1 MLSFNVFTLMAV
13 LTIGYINSVDSQSVV
28 CPAVRTSSG
37 WLDLF
42 PLPCRKHSECRVMSN
57 QHLCC
62 NGFCTK
68 GVKPAVQQQRLT
80 AITASVAAPSSASP
94 STSSSTSTSTSTT
107 SSTTTTTTTT
117 TTTSAPSTTSSTTTT
132 TTTTT
137 PRPTTTTTTTEAP
150 RPFLQLLPLQIPQ
163 ATQVSA
169 PVKTSKTQKLVC
181 PKSGQVPVLLF
192 PIPCEKNSQCRATSG
207 PDQVCCEGR
216 CVKGV
221 PAPRP
226 TSAPK
231 THQPLLGVIPREC
244 PSAPLGELLFEV
256 QTCKADSDCWPRICC
271 PDGTRSYCRTA
282 RARLDLVPVANQI
295 DGPVRMLEQYLQCTP
310 PPQYDL
316 FPQKCSSSVDCFP
329 NLCCAEGGKKHC
341 RPPQRSLL
349 ALLAGVG
356 QRVGSTLGNLRQAQA
371 NAN

>member
-1 MLSFNVFTLMAV
+1 MGS
-13 LTIGYINSVDSQSVV
+13 
-28 CPAVRTSSG
+28 
-37 WLDLF
+37 
-42 PLPCRKHSECRVMSN
+42 

-62 NGFCTK
+62 KGFCTK
-68 GVKPAVQQQRLT
+68 GVKASGALQR
-80 AITASVAAPSSASP
+80 PNP
-94 STSSSTSTSTSTT
+94 STSSVVATSSSSTSTTTSTTSSTSTT
-107 SSTTTTTTTT
+107 STTTTTTTT
-117 TTTSAPSTTSSTTTT
+117 STPSTTSSTTTT

-137 PRPTTTTTTTEAP
+137 PRPTTTTTTTEPP
-150 RPFLQLLPLQIPQ
+150 RPFLQLLPIQ
-163 ATQVSA
+163 AQTTPATA
-169 PVKTSKTQKLVC
+169 PIKTSKTQKFVC
-181 PKSGQVPVLLF
+181 PKPGQAPVILF
-192 PIPCEKNSQCRATSG
+192 PILCQKNSQCRATSG

-226 TSAPK
+226 TSPPIP
-231 THQPLLGVIPREC
+231 HQPLLGVIPREC

-282 RARLDLVPVANQI
+282 RARLDLVPVANRI
-295 DGPVRMLEQYLQCTP
+295 DAPVRMLEQYLQCTP

-356 QRVGSTLGNLRQAQA
+356 QRVGSSLISLRLSQA
-371 NAN
+371 NSNNS

>member
-1 MLSFNVFTLMAV
+1 T
-13 LTIGYINSVDSQSVV
+13 GQSLA
-28 CPAVRTSSG
+28 CPAVRTTSG

-42 PLPCRKHSECRVMSN
+42 PLPCKKNSECLVMGN

-62 NGFCTK
+62 KGFCTK
-68 GVKPAVQQQRLT
+68 GIKASGAIQQQRL
-80 AITASVAAPSSASP
+80 
-94 STSSSTSTSTSTT
+94 
-107 SSTTTTTTTT
+107 
-117 TTTSAPSTTSSTTTT
+117 
-132 TTTTT
+132 
-137 PRPTTTTTTTEAP
+137 
-150 RPFLQLLPLQIPQ
+150 LPQ
-163 ATQVSA
+163 ATTQASA
-169 PVKTSKTQKLVC
+169 PVKTSNAITADVTYSRSHNSGSVYEYNVDYSSTGKTQKLVC
-181 PKSGQVPVLLF
+181 PKPGQAPVVLF
-192 PIPCEKNSQCRATSG
+192 PILCEKNSQCRATSG

-226 TSAPK
+226 TSKPK
-231 THQPLLGVIPREC
+231 SHQPLLGVIPREC
-244 PSAPLGELLFEV
+244 PATPLGELLFEV
-256 QTCKADSDCWPRICC
+256 QTCKTDADCWPRICC

-282 RARLDLVPVANQI
+282 KARLDLVPVANQI

-341 RPPQRSLL
+341 RPPQRSLI

-356 QRVGSTLGNLRQAQA
+356 QRVGSTIVNLRQAQ
-371 NAN
+371 NPNN

>member
-1 MLSFNVFTLMAV
+1 MHSFNVLTLVAV
-13 LTIGYINSVDSQSVV
+13 LTVGYIHSVAGQSLA

-42 PLPCRKHSECRVMSN
+42 PLPCRKNSECLVMGN

-62 NGFCTK
+62 KGFCTK
-68 GVKPAVQQQRLT
+68 GIKASGAIQQQR
-80 AITASVAAPSSASP
+80 
-94 STSSSTSTSTSTT
+94 TT
-107 SSTTTTTTTT
+107 SS
-117 TTTSAPSTTSSTTTT
+117 TTT

-137 PRPTTTTTTTEAP
+137 PRPTTTTTEAP
-150 RPFLQLLPLQIPQ
+150 RPFLQLLPIQLPQ
-163 ATQVSA
+163 ATTQASA
-169 PVKTSKTQKLVC
+169 PVKTSNAITADVTYSRSHNSGSVYGYNVDYSSTGKTQKLVC
-181 PKSGQVPVLLF
+181 PKPGQAPVVLF
-192 PIPCEKNSQCRATSG
+192 PILCEKNSQCRATSG

-226 TSAPK
+226 TSKPK
-231 THQPLLGVIPREC
+231 SHQPLLGVIPREC
-244 PSAPLGELLFEV
+244 PATPLGELLFEV
-256 QTCKADSDCWPRICC
+256 QTCKTDADCWPRICC

-282 RARLDLVPVANQI
+282 KARLDLVPVANQI

-341 RPPQRSLL
+341 RPPQRSLI

-356 QRVGSTLGNLRQAQA
+356 QRVGSTLVNFRQAQ
-371 NAN
+371 NPNN

>member
-1 MLSFNVFTLMAV
+1 MHSFNVLTLVAV
-13 LTIGYINSVDSQSVV
+13 LTVGYIHSVAGQSLA

-42 PLPCRKHSECRVMSN
+42 PLPCRKNSECLVMGN

-62 NGFCTK
+62 KGFCTK
-68 GVKPAVQQQRLT
+68 GIKASGAIQQQR
-80 AITASVAAPSSASP
+80 S
-94 STSSSTSTSTSTT
+94 
-107 SSTTTTTTTT
+107 
-117 TTTSAPSTTSSTTTT
+117 TTT

-137 PRPTTTTTTTEAP
+137 PRPTTTTTEAP
-150 RPFLQLLPLQIPQ
+150 RPFLQLLPIQLPQ
-163 ATQVSA
+163 ATTQASA
-169 PVKTSKTQKLVC
+169 PVKTSNAITADVTYSRSHNSGSVYGYNVDYSSTGKTQKLVC
-181 PKSGQVPVLLF
+181 PKPGQAPVVLF
-192 PIPCEKNSQCRATSG
+192 PILCEKNSQCRATSG

-226 TSAPK
+226 TSKPK
-231 THQPLLGVIPREC
+231 SHQPLLGVIPREC
-244 PSAPLGELLFEV
+244 PATPLGELLFEV
-256 QTCKADSDCWPRICC
+256 QTCKTDADCWPRICC

-282 RARLDLVPVANQI
+282 KARLDLVPVANQI

-341 RPPQRSLL
+341 RPPQRSLI

-356 QRVGSTLGNLRQAQA
+356 QRVGSTLVNFRQAQ
-371 NAN
+371 NPNN